1 MHLILALGP
10 VEGRKNSSTNLSL
23 DTKTALY
30 YAVREKKKL
39 TVIIWKADN
48 VSNKTMALT
57 NRFWKLNNIM
67 KARYY
72 AALDKVIPIRN
83 EPRLC
88 VCVGGSSCFQERIRA
103 KLVLC
108 VFFFN
113 ILDLQS

>member
-88 VCVGGSSCFQERIRA
+88 VCGGGVFLLSRKDKSKISFVC
-103 KLVLC
+103 
-108 VFFFN
+108 FFF
-113 ILDLQS
+113 

>member
-1 MHLILALGP
+1 MI
-10 VEGRKNSSTNLSL
+10 
-23 DTKTALY
+23 
-30 YAVREKKKL
+30 
-39 TVIIWKADN
+39 VIIWKADN

-88 VCVGGSSCFQERIRA
+88 VCVGGLLAF
-103 KLVLC
+103 KKG
-108 VFFFN
+108 
-113 ILDLQS
+113 

>member
-1 MHLILALGP
+1 M
-10 VEGRKNSSTNLSL
+10 
-23 DTKTALY
+23 
-30 YAVREKKKL
+30 

-88 VCVGGSSCFQERIRA
+88 VCGGGLLAF
-103 KLVLC
+103 KKG
-108 VFFFN
+108 
-113 ILDLQS
+113 